1 MGVSLGIGVQLTLP
15 LVEISAKQ
23 PLFLKAGRKSDV
35 VEIFPQLSAK
45 TLTFGLCEIR
55 KEALHK
61 YKMYDE
67 KQASYHSNSP
77 SDCSDAKIPTVE
89 FIDLT
94 SEVLGRNH
102 KCFLGQPT
110 GSVR

>member
-35 VEIFPQLSAK
+35 VEIFPYLSAK

-61 YKMYDE
+61 YCMINKNERDFD
-67 KQASYHSNSP
+67 P
-77 SDCSDAKIPTVE
+77 
-89 FIDLT
+89 
-94 SEVLGRNH
+94 
-102 KCFLGQPT
+102 
-110 GSVR
+110 